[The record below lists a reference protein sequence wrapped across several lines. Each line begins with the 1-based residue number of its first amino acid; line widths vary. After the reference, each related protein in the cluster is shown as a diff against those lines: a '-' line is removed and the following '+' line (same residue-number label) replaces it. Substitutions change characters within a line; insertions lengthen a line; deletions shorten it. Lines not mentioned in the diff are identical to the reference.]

1 MKFLLL
7 FIFFSCLLS
16 CASNK
21 TSEVV
26 RNESVELNLSYETD
40 SLNQQTILGIPLADR
55 VIDFSVK
62 TIGSVLEKEAAKYKA
77 SYFASKVGKDFY
89 ETKVING
96 KENRS
101 LKYNTLE
108 IVRKAGIPQ
117 EKVAN
122 IQFKFEF
129 DESGYFFRLRPHYI
143 KIDKTKAKRN
153 LKDETIDL
161 IIDVTLFGYWVINGL
176 EYHSEAVSESSFNIR
191 NIKVGEIL
199 NDPNILREY
208 TSDWLVSAPISSNK
222 IGELVG
228 NGNYKFEVI
237 ISEVD
242 DFGEKVEKA
251 SIHFKDNETKI
262 IELLKNKQ

>member
-96 KENRS
+96 KENCS

-161 IIDVTLFGYWVINGL
+161 IIDVTLFVTKRIGAHLSYGRLPGWIAQWREMRLNKEPIGRPRQI
-176 EYHSEAVSESSFNIR
+176 YT
-191 NIKVGEIL
+191 GE
-199 NDPNILREY
+199 NAREF
-208 TSDWLVSAPISSNK
+208 K
-222 IGELVG
+222 
-228 NGNYKFEVI
+228 
-237 ISEVD
+237 
-242 DFGEKVEKA
+242 KVEKR
-251 SIHFKDNETKI
+251 
-262 IELLKNKQ
+262 